1 MHQPTDVPNLPLKQR
16 GSGGGPAGGPAASP
30 VAWVY
35 LVRSDLKTY
44 LPTGCCGS
52 FALGPAGWLASE
64 LFFGLRYASLQYLR
78 GLIHVGARR

>member
-16 GSGGGPAGGPAASP
+16 GSGGPAGGPAASP